1 MGKWFTHELSSQKQT
16 CREGYPRLHAR
27 SVVDELA
34 GGAGAGVLDDIDG
47 HLLDGVT
54 ELGAATLVEA
64 NEVGSETGD
73 VWGGHGGTREDLR
86 STTWLG
92 GGDGITGCV
101 DIN

>member
-1 MGKWFTHELSSQKQT
+1 MNFPVKSKLPGKVT
-16 CREGYPRLHAR
+16 RLHAR

-54 ELGAATLVEA
+54 ELRAATLSEA
-64 NEVGSETGD
+64 NEVGSEAGD
-73 VWGGHGGTREDLR
+73 VWGGHGGTRQDLR

-92 GGDGITGCV
+92 GGDSITGSV